1 MLTSGAADITYD
13 AHEALPVDTDLRQT
27 PRMAYPTKLLA
38 ADEKLLHD
46 LHPHWKALVS
56 PVVTLVLAL
65 GVGGFVAAAIPDG
78 DRQGLGRLAVLVVV
92 LLVVVFYALWP
103 FLKWITT
110 HFVIT
115 DRRVLVR
122 TGVFART
129 GRDIPLSRIN
139 DITFSHTFLERLLG
153 CGTLVVESAG
163 ERGQV
168 TLHEVPRVEQVQREL
183 YDLVE
188 STDARLRGRP
198 EAEA

>member
-1 MLTSGAADITYD
+1 
-13 AHEALPVDTDLRQT
+13 
-27 PRMAYPTKLLA
+27 MAYPTKLLA
-38 ADEKLLHD
+38 ADETLVHD
-46 LHPHWKALVS
+46 LHPHWKALIS
-56 PVVTLVLAL
+56 PLITLVLVL
-65 GVGGFVAAAIPDG
+65 GIGGFIAARIPDG
-78 DRQGLGRLAVLVVV
+78 DQQGLERLGV
-92 LLVVVFYALWP
+92 LLLALLLLGFYSLRP
-103 FLKWITT
+103 FLRWITT

-122 TGVFART
+122 TGILART

-168 TLHEVPRVEQVQREL
+168 TLSEVPRVETVQREL

-188 STDARLRGRP
+188 STDERLRGIK
-198 EAEA
+198 EG